1 MNEYEEIYNKISD
14 MQLKAIE
21 LEDEAEYRRFAR
33 YPQYQFDWLSSVTK
47 FNDLLLF
54 NDFIKK
60 SDSAIRN
67 QLKQCRIR
75 IDSGSEASTEFQGF
89 LLTVLSIIR
98 DRVKY
103 NETVN

>member
-1 MNEYEEIYNKISD
+1 MSEYEVIYNKISD
-14 MQLKAIE
+14 IQLKVIE

-33 YPQYQFDWLSSVTK
+33 NPQYQFDWLSSVTK

-67 QLKQCRIR
+67 QLKQCRFR
-75 IDSGSEASTEFQGF
+75 IDRGSDPATEFHGF